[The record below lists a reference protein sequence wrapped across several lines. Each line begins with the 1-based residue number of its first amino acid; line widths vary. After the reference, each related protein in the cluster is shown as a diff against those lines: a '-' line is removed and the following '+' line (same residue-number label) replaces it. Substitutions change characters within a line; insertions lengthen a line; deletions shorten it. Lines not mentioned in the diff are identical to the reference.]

1 MERQREKLKTVEQ
14 EYVMYKGPLIQLCY
28 RASFRNSVV
37 SRALPLVSGSRD
49 PVSHPCFG
57 QLFVPTVPL
66 NLMIVW

>member
-1 MERQREKLKTVEQ
+1 MERQREKLETIEQ
-14 EYVMYKGPLIQLCY
+14 EYGMYKGPLIKLCY

-37 SRALPLVSGSRD
+37 EHYPWSLDPRD
-49 PVSHPCFG
+49 PVSNLCFG